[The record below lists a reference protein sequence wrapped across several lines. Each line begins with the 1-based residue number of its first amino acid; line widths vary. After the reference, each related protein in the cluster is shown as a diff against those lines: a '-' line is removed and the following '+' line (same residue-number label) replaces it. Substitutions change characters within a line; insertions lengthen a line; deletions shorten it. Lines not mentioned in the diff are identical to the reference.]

1 MSILVEIFKDL
12 ISQRYK
18 HQPSHDADV
27 ADKPK
32 ENCVLNVGGGSK
44 ATAIPSHYS
53 GWRHDLLDID
63 PRGEPDIVCDARTLT
78 SLGGAQYDAI
88 YCSHNLEHYYR
99 HEGLKVIQGF
109 VHMLKQTGFAEVRV
123 PDLQQVIHAVT
134 DIKMDL
140 DDVLYDSAA
149 GPITAH
155 DVIYGLQ
162 TEIVASGEDFYAHK
176 TGFTPRSLTKLLLKG
191 GFKNIYLIDDE
202 YLAVHAFAFKT
213 DPTDVQMR
221 ELNLDLSFAPN
232 SPHIAEAR
240 L

>member
-1 MSILVEIFKDL
+1 MSVLVEIFRDL
-12 ISQRYK
+12 FSRRYK
-18 HQPSHDADV
+18 HQPTDDASV
-27 ADKPK
+27 SDKPQ

-44 ATAIPSHYS
+44 ATAIPAHYS

-63 PRGEPDIVCDARTLT
+63 PRGEPDIVCDARSLT
-78 SLGGAQYDAI
+78 TLGGSQYDAI

-99 HEGLKVIQGF
+99 HDGLRVIQGF

-123 PDLQQVIHAVT
+123 PDVQQVIRTVAASK
-134 DIKMDL
+134 IDL

-176 TGFTPRSLTKLLLKG
+176 TGFTPRSLTELLMKG
-191 GFKNIYLIDDE
+191 GFKSIFLINDE
-202 YLAVHAFAFKT
+202 HLAVHAFAFKG
-213 DPTDVQMR
+213 DPTHVQMR
-221 ELNLDLSFAPN
+221 ELNLELSLAPN
-232 SPHIAEAR
+232 GPHITEAR